1 VHSLRN
7 NRIIFYENKE
17 GNLEELFF
25 SNKNKQETKNR
36 LKNLEE
42 LEIFLKN

>member
-1 VHSLRN
+1 MHSLRN

-36 LKNLEE
+36 YKKLKDKKLR
-42 LEIFLKN
+42 KY